1 MFTIVFSVQWLKSP
15 AVWTTWPC
23 HIKDSF
29 HKDNKILNKTVT
41 DCLNGLNHPGLLS
54 GNSSRDRLQNL

>member
-15 AVWTTWPC
+15 AVWTARPC

-29 HKDNKILNKTVT
+29 HKDNKILNKTVMT
-41 DCLNGLNHPGLLS
+41 A
-54 GNSSRDRLQNL
+54 